1 MRLRGKGS
9 PGCHRGGKRPNNG
22 LIHLLVSVTLYS
34 TLDFEKKPFS
44 GLLWQESTKTM
55 LPDDDNSYSI

>member
-1 MRLRGKGS
+1 MRLRGKGG

-34 TLDFEKKPFS
+34 TLDFEKKTVF
-44 GLLWQESTKTM
+44 WSTVAGINK
-55 LPDDDNSYSI
+55 NHAS